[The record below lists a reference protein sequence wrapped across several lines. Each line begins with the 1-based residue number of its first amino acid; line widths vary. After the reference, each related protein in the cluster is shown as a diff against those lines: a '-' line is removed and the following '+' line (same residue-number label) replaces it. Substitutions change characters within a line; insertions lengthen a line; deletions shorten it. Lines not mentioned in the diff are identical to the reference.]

1 MRFLQQHKFV
11 LIFLGLLV
19 FCSVMVIRQFI
30 NRQSQHVEIVD
41 AFILL
46 QTKGYT
52 NQASRLYQ
60 RLLMELDRLPNQIL
74 WEDFQRTLMVV
85 DPSIP
90 QPENL
95 IYNYHWTVSKEL
107 EKRSERN
114 LVHALK
120 LAEEEGVGQ

>member
-1 MRFLQQHKFV
+1 MRFLTQHKFV
-11 LIFLGLLV
+11 LSFLGLLV
-19 FCSVMVIRQFI
+19 FCSVMVVHQIGL
-30 NRQSQHVEIVD
+30 NQSRHAEYLD

-52 NQASRLYQ
+52 NQANRIYH
-60 RLLMELDRLPNQIL
+60 RLLTDLHKLPNKTL
-74 WEDFQRTLMVV
+74 FEDFQRTLMIV

-95 IYNYHWTVSKEL
+95 IYNYHWTVSMEL
-107 EKRSERN
+107 EKRSEQN

-120 LAEEEGVGQ
+120 LAEE